1 MDVLWLGFIIW
12 KHVSLAEVYALGLYA
27 EMHGSRAHR
36 LDRDAALGL
45 FIPRC
50 IARERKGSV
59 EVQSYGLHAEVVPQ
73 GKLDWIAIN
82 FYAEPAMGMKLRY
95 LQCDIS
101 VEESTLKEAYS
112 RDQRQR
118 WFIYLR
124 QQDVELDVNRCRPV
138 LEKVFELLR

>member
-1 MDVLWLGFIIW
+1 MDKITFHLNR
-12 KHVSLAEVYALGLYA
+12 GLTDFVF
-27 EMHGSRAHR
+27 
-36 LDRDAALGL
+36 LPTDDA
-45 FIPRC
+45 IV
-50 IARERKGSV
+50 I
-59 EVQSYGLHAEVVPQ
+59 QVVPQ

-124 QQDVELDVNRCRPV
+124 QQDVELDVNRCRPIHMSSYSSLVPSFGV
-138 LEKVFELLR
+138 LVKEMQPGLWSLRAITPLTLNLS

>member
-1 MDVLWLGFIIW
+1 MDKITFHLNR
-12 KHVSLAEVYALGLYA
+12 GLTDFVF
-27 EMHGSRAHR
+27 
-36 LDRDAALGL
+36 LPTDDA
-45 FIPRC
+45 IV
-50 IARERKGSV
+50 I
-59 EVQSYGLHAEVVPQ
+59 QVVPQ